1 MSCAE
6 LDLVDDTE
14 DAPPRAS
21 LLSRR
26 RFLAPFLLPVSL
38 STLLGVWGIRR
49 EEALWHDEA
58 VTLEFA
64 SRSLPDLW
72 QTLGNVDAVHGAY
85 YLLMHV
91 LFGLFGTDLLVL
103 RLPSVLAGALAA
115 AGVTALGIRLAGTR
129 VGILAG
135 LSFAVL
141 PDVQRYSQEGR
152 SYSLV
157 CALVVWAT
165 YFLVSA
171 ALSCRTPAMTRRGSS
186 MAPWIV
192 YGALMLAACILHQFA
207 ALALVVHAFAL
218 PDHARRPWAYTAL
231 LVVAGFA
238 PLAALGMAQ
247 SGQVAWIDGVTGGE
261 YLRFAILAS
270 FAAALAYFVSS
281 GRAGQASSEVPFS
294 LRAIA
299 LPLFILPTALLMLI
313 SLYKPFYVERY
324 VLYGLVG
331 LALLLGAAL
340 DRVPELGRNP
350 RVTAVIVVASAI
362 ALLIPESLALRAP
375 ESRSDNVTALA
386 RILSR
391 EYAPGDGILYL
402 SVKRRAWSL
411 AYPSVNREMFD
422 LSQALTP
429 AASHGLYG
437 TELPSPQIRARMR
450 DSSRILVVTEPEG
463 IRVEGNGTEQMK
475 ERVLAEDFTKELTI
489 QIDGA
494 QIIIYEPRTSATEA
508 ELVVPKEPSVVG
520 AACRRSQVSWEPTVR
535 RRCRSRPTA
544 GRPPSPPPAVA
555 TGARRPARTRPAAPT
570 APRSA
575 TDAQCRCRPTGRA
588 TAPVSPRPPRH
599 APGCSRG

>member
-1 MSCAE
+1 MAIDE
-6 LDLVDDTE
+6 FEIVNDTE
-14 DAPPRAS
+14 NTPQGRYPRFS

-26 RFLAPFLLPVSL
+26 GFPTPLLLPVLL
-38 STLLGVWGIRR
+38 STLLGIWRIRR
-49 EEALWHDEA
+49 DGTLWHDEA
-58 VTLEFA
+58 VTLDLA

-72 QTLGNVDAVHGAY
+72 QTLGNIDAVHGAY
-85 YLLMHV
+85 YLLMHG

-115 AGVTALGIRLAGTR
+115 AGVTAIGVRLSGTR
-129 VGILAG
+129 GGILAG

-157 CALVVWAT
+157 CALVAWAT

-171 ALSCRTPAMTRRGSS
+171 TLSCRAPVITGRRSS
-186 MAPWIV
+186 MAPWIT

-207 ALALVVHAFAL
+207 ALALLAHAFAL
-218 PDHARRPWAYTAL
+218 PDYARRPWAYTTL
-231 LVVAGFA
+231 FVATGVA

-247 SGQVAWIDGVTGGE
+247 SGQVAWIDGVTRGE
-261 YLRFAILAS
+261 YQHFAIL
-270 FAAALAYFVSS
+270 VSS
-281 GRAGQASSEVPFS
+281 AIALSYFTPSGNAGKVSPEAPFS

-331 LALLLGAAL
+331 LALLLGAVL
-340 DRVPELGRNP
+340 DRMLGLGRNL
-350 RVTAVIVVASAI
+350 RLTAAVAVALAI
-362 ALLIPESLALRAP
+362 ALLIPESFKLRTP

-386 RILSR
+386 IVLSR

-411 AYPSVNREMFD
+411 AYPSVSRGMPD
-422 LSQALTP
+422 LAQELTP
-429 AASHGLYG
+429 AASHDLYG

-450 DSSRILVVTEPEG
+450 SSARILAVTEPEG
-463 IRVEGNGTEQMK
+463 IQVEGGATEAMK
-475 ERVLAEDFTKELTI
+475 ERILEEHFTKDVTI

-494 QIIIYEPRTSATEA
+494 RVIIYE
-508 ELVVPKEPSVVG
+508 
-520 AACRRSQVSWEPTVR
+520 
-535 RRCRSRPTA
+535 
-544 GRPPSPPPAVA
+544 
-555 TGARRPARTRPAAPT
+555 ARTT
-570 APRSA
+570 A
-575 TDAQCRCRPTGRA
+575 
-588 TAPVSPRPPRH
+588 
-599 APGCSRG
+599 

>member
-1 MSCAE
+1 MSSPLLKKALPPTSCDE
-6 LDLVDDTE
+6 FGIINDTE
-14 DAPPRAS
+14 KAPQGVS
-21 LLSRR
+21 VLSRR
-26 RFLAPFLLPVSL
+26 RFLTPLLLPVSL

-49 EEALWHDEA
+49 DEALWHDEA
-58 VTLEFA
+58 VTLELA

-72 QTLGNVDAVHGAY
+72 QTLGNIDAVHGAY
-85 YLLMHV
+85 YLLMHG

-115 AGVTALGIRLAGTR
+115 AGVTALGVRLSGTR
-129 VGILAG
+129 AGILAG

-141 PDVQRYSQEGR
+141 PDVQKYSQEGR

-171 ALSCRTPAMTRRGSS
+171 ALSCRAPVIIRRRSS
-186 MAPWIV
+186 MAPWIT

-207 ALALVVHAFAL
+207 ALTLVVHAFAL

-231 LVVAGFA
+231 LVAAGAA

-247 SGQVAWIDGVTGGE
+247 SGQVAWIDGVTGSE
-261 YLRFAILAS
+261 YQHFAILAS
-270 FAAALAYFVSS
+270 FAIVLSYFASS
-281 GRAGQASSEVPFS
+281 GNAGKVSPEAPFS

-299 LPLFILPTALLMLI
+299 LPLFILPTTLLMLI

-331 LALLLGAAL
+331 LALLLGAVL
-340 DRVPELGRNP
+340 DRVPELGRNL

-362 ALLIPESLALRAP
+362 ALLIPESLKLRAP

-411 AYPSVNREMFD
+411 AYPSENRGMFD
-422 LSQALTP
+422 LAQALTP
-429 AASHGLYG
+429 AASHDLYG

-450 DSSRILVVTEPEG
+450 SSARILAVTEPEG
-463 IRVEGNGTEQMK
+463 IHIESNGTELMK
-475 ERVLAEDFTKELTI
+475 ERVLAEYFTKDLTI

-494 QIIIYEPRTSATEA
+494 RVIIYEPRTAATET
-508 ELVVPKEPSVVG
+508 EPVVS
-520 AACRRSQVSWEPTVR
+520 
-535 RRCRSRPTA
+535 
-544 GRPPSPPPAVA
+544 
-555 TGARRPARTRPAAPT
+555 
-570 APRSA
+570 
-575 TDAQCRCRPTGRA
+575 
-588 TAPVSPRPPRH
+588 
-599 APGCSRG
+599 